1 MNIIEELYYGNVVPN
16 ETNAKL
22 NTELKELLKLLNR
35 NEDDLLKTLS
45 DEQKIIFEKLK
56 DCNREISEISER
68 ESFLSGFQLGAKI
81 IIAVVNK

>member
-45 DEQKIIFEKLK
+45 DKQKIIFEKLK
-56 DCNREISEISER
+56 DCNREISEIIV
-68 ESFLSGFQLGAKI
+68 LYYKT
-81 IIAVVNK
+81 

>member
-22 NTELKELLKLLNR
+22 SAELKELIKLLNR

-45 DEQKIIFEKLK
+45 DEQKNIFEKLK
-56 DCNREISEISER
+56 DCNREISDISER
-68 ESFLSGFQLGAKI
+68 EAFLCGFQLGARI
-81 IIAVVNK
+81 IIEVVNN